1 MNVRRAYSITFYFLF
16 FAAVAFLMPNFI
28 LYYQGLGFSG
38 IQIGLI
44 AGMAPL
50 ITMVGAPFWTGLADA
65 KRIHKLIMSLALLM
79 SVLLACI
86 FPLVSGLLPVILL
99 VGVYSFFTSPLLSLG
114 DSATMTMLAG
124 AKEMYG
130 RMRLGG
136 TIGFGLAA
144 ILAGIILQS
153 YGIQWAFWGFAFLMF
168 LAFFV
173 SLKFKYETRVA
184 DGSIKWDLHWVLT
197 DRRWLFFLILA
208 FFGGLA
214 FTTINSYLFP
224 YMEELGFSKTTMG
237 IALTITTL
245 GELPILFFSNRLI
258 KRFGA
263 YGLFLLGVTITG
275 MRLLLYAIFN
285 TTAGILIFQLLN
297 GMTFPLMWVAGVSYA
312 DEKAPPGM
320 KSTAQGLF
328 GAMLIGIGSATGG
341 FLGGIMLG
349 SIGGRWM
356 YFILGSLVLVCVGLI
371 TLVERAKR
379 LDPARDEI

>member
-1 MNVRRAYSITFYFLF
+1 MNVKRAYSVFFYFF
-16 FAAVAFLMPNFI
+16 SFAAVAFLMPNFI

-38 IQIGLI
+38 IQIGIL

-65 KRIHKLIMSLALLM
+65 KRIHKLIMSLVMLM
-79 SVLLACI
+79 TVLVACI
-86 FPLVSGLLPVILL
+86 FPLVNGLAPVALL
-99 VGVYSFFTSPLLSLG
+99 IGLYAFFTSPLLSMA
-114 DSATMTMLAG
+114 DSATMTILAG

-130 RMRLGG
+130 RIRLGG

-144 ILAGIILQS
+144 ILAGIVLQS
-153 YGIQWAFWGFAFLMF
+153 YGIQWAFWGFAILMF
-168 LAFFV
+168 LAFIA
-173 SLKFKYETRVA
+173 SLKFTYEARVA
-184 DGSIKWDLHWVLT
+184 GESIQWNLRWVLA
-197 DRRWLFFLILA
+197 DRRFLFFLALA
-208 FFGGLA
+208 FIGGMAL
-214 FTTINSYLFP
+214 TTINSYLFP
-224 YMEELGFSKTTMG
+224 YMEELGFSRTTMG
-237 IALTITTL
+237 IALTLTTL

-285 TTAGILIFQLLN
+285 SMAGILIFQLLN

-312 DEKAPPGM
+312 DQKAPPGM

-328 GAMLIGIGSATGG
+328 GAMLIGIGSAMGG

-349 SIGGRWM
+349 SMGGRWM
-356 YFILGSLVLVCVGLI
+356 YLILGSLVMICVGLI
-371 TLVERAKR
+371 TLVERKKHA
-379 LDPARDEI
+379 DPTGVEA

>member
-1 MNVRRAYSITFYFLF
+1 
-16 FAAVAFLMPNFI
+16 MPNFI

-38 IQIGLI
+38 IQIGIL

-65 KRIHKLIMSLALLM
+65 KRIHKLIMSLVMLM
-79 SVLLACI
+79 TVLLACI
-86 FPLVSGLLPVILL
+86 FPLVNGLAPVVVLISL
-99 VGVYSFFTSPLLSLG
+99 YAFFTSPLLSMG

-144 ILAGIILQS
+144 ILAGIVLQS
-153 YGIQWAFWGFAFLMF
+153 YGIQWAFWGFAILMF
-168 LAFFV
+168 LAFIV
-173 SLKFKYETRVA
+173 SLKFTYETRVA
-184 DGSIKWDLHWVLT
+184 GVSIKWDLHWVLA
-197 DRRWLFFLILA
+197 DRRFLFFLALA
-208 FFGGLA
+208 FVGGMA
-214 FTTINSYLFP
+214 FTSINSYLFP
-224 YMEELGFSKTTMG
+224 YMEELGFSRTTMG

-275 MRLLLYAIFN
+275 TRLLLYAIFN
-285 TTAGILIFQLLN
+285 SMAGILIFQLLN

-312 DEKAPPGM
+312 DQKAPPGM

-328 GAMLIGIGSATGG
+328 GVMLIGIGSATGG

-349 SIGGRWM
+349 SMGGRWM
-356 YFILGSLVLVCVGLI
+356 YLILGSLVMICVGLI
-371 TLVERAKR
+371 TLVERKKHA
-379 LDPARDEI
+379 DPARVEA